1 MLSETLG
8 RRIGYSV
15 SGGFLSRHGQDNTVD
30 HYVKEKYLS
39 KKCRNKLPIYS
50 GITPE
55 GACARLSLPTSGP
68 TNRDQKRDSH
78 RDQKDKIHYYL
89 HKYYIRSG
97 GVDQGENKINNAVIL
112 DHLFR
117 HLGPFGPFP
126 YRETFQ
132 PRRLQRS
139 RAS

>member
-1 MLSETLG
+1 MGKFSISKSTLSNVLSGTLG

-55 GACARLSLPTSGP
+55 GACAYPSPPPAQPTAIRRG
-68 TNRDQKRDSH
+68 TVTAIK
-78 RDQKDKIHYYL
+78 K
-89 HKYYIRSG
+89 IRSITTSTNTISG
-97 GVDQGENKINNAVIL
+97 LVEWIKGRIK
-112 DHLFR
+112 
-117 HLGPFGPFP
+117 
-126 YRETFQ
+126 
-132 PRRLQRS
+132 
-139 RAS
+139 